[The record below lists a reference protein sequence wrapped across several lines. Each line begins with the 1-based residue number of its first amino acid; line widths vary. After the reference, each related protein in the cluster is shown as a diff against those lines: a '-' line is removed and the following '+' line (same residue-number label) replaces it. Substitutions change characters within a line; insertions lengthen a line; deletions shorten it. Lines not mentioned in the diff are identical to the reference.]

1 MNKQTLRNIL
11 LLVGNLGLLLAM
23 IIDFNWYYV
32 IPLNIIWIA
41 DAIKTLY
48 KDDFR

>member
-11 LLVGNLGLLLAM
+11 LLVGNLLFVVAM
-23 IIDFNWYYV
+23 IVQFNWYYV

-41 DAIKTLY
+41 DAIKTFY